1 METKIEIG
9 DEMYAANLDEFSELE
24 AANVSDN
31 SLLLAQGA
39 ANEDVKKLKVGTLKG
54 TFASKS
60 ALEGGTLVP
69 SLAKNLNSWA
79 QRSEES
85 ILDEFSEAIRTT
97 AGSNSIDSEKQARLL
112 SITANGSFKATS
124 FNSSRFNLL
133 NPSAMAMVGGAYVF
147 AVPKMVRG
155 AYGSLETANGILF
168 TDNQGNNLNPTVRL
182 SATYPTS
189 ASDGTAVTPY
199 QFTGH
204 TEYFYPASTA
214 GYFIV
219 SGLTVAA
226 ANVCAHIAWS
236 KDYNTYAAFVPAYQ
250 ISFISI
256 ITALVATHSAVTDKM
271 LSVGS
276 VADYI
281 EFGAAASTWHRKCSA
296 ITPTWTN
303 TLQEDGTYLHTATI
317 ANTNGAMKAGGA
329 AELIG
334 HSNTLTVD
342 NLTVSFADS
351 NATCDYS
358 VKYELESEVTGTV
371 VGANTYSVNDMGVE
385 YMTGIDGSF
394 IAICEYSQ
402 GIPDT
407 VYSLIDR
414 MELVEAYSDKIDD
427 TFELASDNDSDE
439 MPKICGQPMKLF
451 GAGTPQESVVPTNW
465 KQFADGGYN
474 WNGLPSALGQEYI
487 NTSVASGGH
496 YIAVRDGKYLL
507 KWYQC

>member
-1 METKIEIG
+1 MGKKIKDLSAVQAVNETDKIPLSQGDNAAHTVTIG
-9 DEMYAANLDEFSELE
+9 KLRSEFDCKQALLAGTLIPALSNNLD
-24 AANVSDN
+24 
-31 SLLLAQGA
+31 
-39 ANEDVKKLKVGTLKG
+39 
-54 TFASKS
+54 
-60 ALEGGTLVP
+60 
-69 SLAKNLNSWA
+69 SWH
-79 QRSEES
+79 QRSDES
-85 ILDEFSEAIRTT
+85 ILDEFSDAIRTS
-97 AGSNSIDSEKQARLL
+97 AGSNSIDSAKSANLV
-112 SITANGSFKATS
+112 SIFANGAFKATS
-124 FNSSRFNLL
+124 FNASGFNLL
-133 NPSAMAMVGGAYVF
+133 NPATTVGGAYVF

-155 AYGSLETANGILF
+155 AYGSAETANGILF

-199 QFTGH
+199 QFAGH

-226 ANVCAHIAWS
+226 SNVCAHIAWS
-236 KDYNTYAAFVPAYQ
+236 KDYNKYLVYSAPAS
-250 ISFISI
+250 IALSAI

-276 VADYI
+276 IADYI
-281 EFGAAASTWHRKCSA
+281 EFGATAATWHRKCSA
-296 ITPTWTN
+296 ITPTWTD

-358 VKYELESEVTGTV
+358 VKYELAAEVTGT
-371 VGANTYSVNDMGVE
+371 ASQSNSYNVNDMGIE
-385 YMTGIDGSF
+385 YMEGVDGSF

-451 GAGTPQESVVPTNW
+451 GAGTPQEAVVPTNW